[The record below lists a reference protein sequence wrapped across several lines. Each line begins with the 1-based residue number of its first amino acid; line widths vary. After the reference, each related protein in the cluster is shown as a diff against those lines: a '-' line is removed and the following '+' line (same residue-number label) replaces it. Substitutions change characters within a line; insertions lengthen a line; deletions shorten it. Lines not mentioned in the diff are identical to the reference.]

1 MYVSIP
7 TVESWPTP
15 NYINPQTRG
24 DSVLI
29 IHGTLYSLVVVVVGL
44 RVYTRMC
51 ISRSFGLDDMFI
63 LLAMIPTTAFVVIML
78 VALLKFGWNRHAWD
92 VLPSTVAIG
101 EKFSLTSQILF
112 AAASICTRLSMLFLT
127 RRILA
132 SGYARL
138 QSIINFAIV
147 WMSTGF
153 LVFILVVT
161 FQCKPISAYWTLS
174 FVPQHCINERVHLVI
189 EGTFN
194 IIYDFVTVLIPI
206 PIVMRLNLPLRQRI
220 IVALLFGMGIVVCFA
235 GVVRTYY
242 MYRVT
247 DGYHDVTWDAYPV
260 WFGTAIEL
268 YLGIVCTSAP
278 PTKPFFARYLPK
290 LLSSTNRSQN
300 FTFSSTSQSNTFNP
314 IHSFASRD
322 REASAGIEFDQLS
335 GKSGDLKMKGEIH
348 KTVEV
353 MVEQSWLDTSRTP
366 GGSSSA
372 SAVKLVH

>member
-1 MYVSIP
+1 M
-7 TVESWPTP
+7 
-15 NYINPQTRG
+15 R
-24 DSVLI
+24 
-29 IHGTLYSLVVVVVGL
+29 
-44 RVYTRMC
+44 
-51 ISRSFGLDDMFI
+51 
-63 LLAMIPTTAFVVIML
+63 
-78 VALLKFGWNRHAWD
+78 NR
-92 VLPSTVAIG
+92 
-101 EKFSLTSQILF
+101 
-112 AAASICTRLSMLFLT
+112 
-127 RRILA
+127 
-132 SGYARL
+132 
-138 QSIINFAIV
+138 
-147 WMSTGF
+147 
-153 LVFILVVT
+153 
-161 FQCKPISAYWTLS
+161 PISAYWTLS

-220 IVALLFGMGIVVCFA
+220 IVALLFGMGFVVCFA

-268 YLGIVCTSAP
+268 YLGIVCSKFLMISSTCLRKCRSVPAP

-290 LLSSTNRSQN
+290 LLSSTTRSQT
-300 FTFSSTSQSNTFNP
+300 FTFSSTSQNNTFNP
-314 IHSFASRD
+314 IHSFSSRD

-335 GKSGDLKMKGEIH
+335 GKDGDMKQQGEIH

-372 SAVKLVH
+372 SIVKVGH